1 MLHMLILAG
10 AAKPEIESE
19 KATKFSHSINT
30 LHRSLTAISRSC
42 FDARI
47 IKTEVALGWRISAEV
62 FTFDISLAELIV
74 LIKSYLVLL

>member
-19 KATKFSHSINT
+19 KATKFSHSIYT

-47 IKTEVALGWRISAEV
+47 IKTEVAAGWLVSAEI
-62 FTFDISLAELIV
+62 FRFDIPLAALIV
-74 LIKSYLVLL
+74 LYYVVLGSL